1 MEWTTVTVIIA
12 LVGLVAALA
21 NPLTRLTRSITTL
34 TVVVDRLQSDM
45 EEQREH
51 SRQSHQRIW
60 EHNEKQDERL
70 DNHEGRLRDLEQKEG
85 C

>member
-1 MEWTTVTVIIA
+1 MEWTTVTVIIS

-60 EHNEKQDERL
+60 EHNEKQDARL
-70 DNHEGRLRDLEQKEG
+70 ENHEGRLRDLEQKEG

>member
-34 TVVVDRLQSDM
+34 TVVVDRLQADM

-51 SRQSHQRIW
+51 GRQSHQRIW

>member
-1 MEWTTVTVIIA
+1 MEWTTVTVIIS

-34 TVVVDRLQSDM
+34 TVVVDRLQTDM

-60 EHNEKQDERL
+60 EHNEKQDARL
-70 DNHEGRLRDLEQKEG
+70 ENHEGRLRDLEQKEG

>member
-51 SRQSHQRIW
+51 CRQSHQRIW
-60 EHNEKQDERL
+60 EHNEKQDAKLE
-70 DNHEGRLRDLEQKEG
+70 NHEGRLRDLEQKEG